1 VSFNIHHGTVG
12 RRGPVDPEQ
21 LGAVCA
27 SFDADVIALQEV
39 DRDTYRTGRADLAAV
54 VAGACGM
61 AHVFG
66 ASRWYPGGRYG
77 NALLARGTIS
87 AHAVTKLPRVPEGQV
102 WLEQRTAL
110 EASVTIDGQTI
121 WVAATHLSVPTAQNG
136 AQLDWLLRHLK
147 GRPRPQ
153 VVVGDLNRPL
163 SMVRADAEQGGLRAA
178 EHGPTFPVGKPKQ
191 AIDHVLVTPEL
202 AVRRAEVKRT
212 SMSDHA
218 ALVVDLEWV
227 EAPGAADGSAR
238 RGQLGIG

>member
-1 VSFNIHHGTVG
+1 MRIVSFNIHHGTVG

-54 VAGACGM
+54 AAGACGM

-77 NALLARGTIS
+77 NALLARGTIT
-87 AHAVTKLPRVPEGQV
+87 AHAVTKLPKVPEGQF
-102 WLEQRTAL
+102 WREQRTAL
-110 EASVTIDGQTI
+110 EASVTIDGRAI
-121 WVAATHLSVPTAQNG
+121 WVAATHLSVPTAQNEV
-136 AQLDWLLRHLK
+136 QLDWLLRHLQ
-147 GRPRPQ
+147 GPPRPQ
-153 VVVGDLNRPL
+153 VVLGDLNRPL
-163 SMVRADAEQGGLRAA
+163 SMVRDDVVRHGLKAA
-178 EHGPTFPVGKPKQ
+178 EHGPTFPVSKPKR

-202 AVRRAEVKRT
+202 EVLRAEVRPT

-218 ALVVDLEWV
+218 ALVVDLDWV
-227 EAPGAADGSAR
+227 AAER
-238 RGQLGIG
+238 